1 MSSLGIVNVVTVPS
15 DSVTVTTTLPVPDG
29 VVHSTTSPPIGDV
42 NVPESCC
49 RPSVPNTL
57 SVICFARAV

>member
-1 MSSLGIVNVVTVPS
+1 VNVVTVPS
-15 DSVTVTTTLPVPDG
+15 SSVTVTVTLPVPDG
-29 VVHSTTSPPIGDV
+29 VAQVTTSPPIGDV

-49 RPSVPNTL
+49 KPSDPNTL